1 MAFGKPDILD
11 PKFELRPI
19 QAAIRAARQRIEVIE
34 TAVTV
39 LQANVAPGTATSI
52 VALQAQLAALANLV
66 STLTAEVEG
75 ATAFDQVS
83 AQLSMEGK
91 MRTLAHAAVR
101 DLDPPNSARAVLMSR
116 MFNRR

>member
-1 MAFGKPDILD
+1 MAFGRPDILD

-19 QAAIRAARQRIEVIE
+19 QAAIRAARQRIVILE
-34 TAVTV
+34 AAVTV

-66 STLTAEVEG
+66 STLTAEVED

-83 AQLSMEGK
+83 AQLAMEGK
-91 MRTLAHAAVR
+91 MRAIASAATR
-101 DLDPPNSARAVLMSR
+101 GLEPPNSASAVLMQR
-116 MFNRR
+116 MFNPR